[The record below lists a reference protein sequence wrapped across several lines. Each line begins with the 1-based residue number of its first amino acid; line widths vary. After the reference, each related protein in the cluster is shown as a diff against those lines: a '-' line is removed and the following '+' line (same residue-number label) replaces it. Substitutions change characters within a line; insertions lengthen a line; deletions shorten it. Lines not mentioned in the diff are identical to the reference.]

1 MTDSRTPTHTAFALR
16 REGKKH
22 GRWLE
27 VGTARQE
34 SSGVM
39 HLFLDRMPIG
49 GFSGYV
55 HLSPKG
61 TTPPAPEPVRPEQP
75 FPDGEEDAG

>member
-1 MTDSRTPTHTAFALR
+1 
-16 REGKKH
+16 
-22 GRWLE
+22 
-27 VGTARQE
+27 
-34 SSGVM
+34 M

-61 TTPPAPEPVRPEQP
+61 TTPPAPVPVRPEQP
-75 FPDGEEDAG
+75 FPAAEEEFG

>member
-1 MTDSRTPTHTAFALR
+1 MADNKTPTHTAFVLR
-16 REGKKH
+16 RERKKH

-34 SSGVM
+34 SSGLM
-39 HLFLDRMPIG
+39 HLFLDRMPVG

-55 HLSPKG
+55 YISPKD
-61 TTPPAPEPVRPEQP
+61 TAPPAPEPFRPEMAAT
-75 FPDGEEDAG
+75 DDEEDFL